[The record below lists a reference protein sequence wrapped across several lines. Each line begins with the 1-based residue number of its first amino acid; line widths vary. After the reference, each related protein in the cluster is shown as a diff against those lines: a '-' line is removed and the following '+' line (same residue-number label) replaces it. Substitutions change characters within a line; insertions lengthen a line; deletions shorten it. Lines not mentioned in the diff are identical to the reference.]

1 MRTNKDVILILV
13 SEINDDL
20 DNIDV
25 IAESLA
31 SLPGKMEKSTEED
44 KGYIIESAGLKL
56 HNFYIAC
63 ERVFRKI
70 AGDINGG
77 LPSAFDWHMRLLN
90 IMTLEIEGKRPPVIK
105 KETARELSE
114 YLKFRHLLTNV
125 YGFELQAERI
135 LPLIESLP
143 SVKKEFRKDI
153 EEFLGFLKTVAG

>member
-1 MRTNKDVILILV
+1 MLMLV
-13 SEINDDL
+13 SEINDEL
-20 DNIDV
+20 DNIEV

-31 SLPGKMEKSTEED
+31 SLPGKIKKSKAED
-44 KGYIIESAGLKL
+44 KRHMVESAGLEL

-105 KETARELSE
+105 KETAQELSE
-114 YLKFRHLLTNV
+114 YLKFRQLLTNV

-153 EEFLGFLKTVAG
+153 ESFLDFLKTVAG